1 MSLIRGTWY
10 GAGREESR
18 VMSPLC
24 GRECDQKW
32 TRVKS
37 FIQAL
42 NWIVVRF
49 VFRRASRCLRRRFV
63 WLAPE
68 KKTENAINKNISF
81 QPQIIWWN
89 KVSAHETRMATKV
102 HKHFLFFVMCFSSR
116 RRPFLSSFSSLM
128 RHPYRQLLR
137 ALRPSP
143 RRERDEVKVLAL
155 VFAALW

>member
-68 KKTENAINKNISF
+68 KKNWKRNKQEYQFPAPNHMMEQSQHSWNQNGHQSTQTFSVFRHVFFITPTSLSVFIQLSNAASL
-81 QPQIIWWN
+81 PTAAAR
-89 KVSAHETRMATKV
+89 VETV
-102 HKHFLFFVMCFSSR
+102 
-116 RRPFLSSFSSLM
+116 
-128 RHPYRQLLR
+128 
-137 ALRPSP
+137 
-143 RRERDEVKVLAL
+143 
-155 VFAALW
+155 AAARTRWS

>member
-24 GRECDQKW
+24 GREYDQKW

-68 KKTENAINKNISF
+68 KKNRKRNKQEYQFPAPNHMMEQSQHSWNQNGHQSTQTFSAFRHVFFITPTSLSVFIQLSNAASL
-81 QPQIIWWN
+81 PTAAAR
-89 KVSAHETRMATKV
+89 VETV
-102 HKHFLFFVMCFSSR
+102 
-116 RRPFLSSFSSLM
+116 
-128 RHPYRQLLR
+128 
-137 ALRPSP
+137 
-143 RRERDEVKVLAL
+143 
-155 VFAALW
+155 AAARTRWS